1 MSVLYAVQYCTLNLC
16 KVALGRLMK
25 CGKHFDYV
33 VSAILLRSHSPCLYI
48 PSLFENISSMRS
60 DNRIFSHKIFLAIQ
74 FLNINQNETFDLV
87 PSVNI
92 YFNLDY
98 TDIYKSD

>member
-1 MSVLYAVQYCTLNLC
+1 MLVQ
-16 KVALGRLMK
+16 
-25 CGKHFDYV
+25 
-33 VSAILLRSHSPCLYI
+33 YI
-48 PSLFENISSMRS
+48 PSLFENISSIRS
-60 DNRIFSHKIFLAIQ
+60 DNRIFLNKIFLAIK
-74 FLNINQNETFDLV
+74 FLNVNQNETFDLV